1 MTQTSSRTREWY
13 PYPLYL
19 HWQLSPGKIRC
30 RGEKKLVFCRAISTA
45 PETRILLFSLV
56 FDQPLTP
63 HILKG
68 YSVLFGSFVFSLS
81 SIVLRACGCVRMH
94 FSTVLVIAFQH
105 CTHDSLTCATQ
116 DLTWNL
122 NQASFSNLAVS
133 DPNISHIHFND
144 LHSNLN
150 MMHLMSMILSS
161 LDEYNAYGSIIIS
174 HLHLQRILFWRDVLI
189 WMLSYFCSSKT
200 RNVFGERAMV
210 FQNHNLFKG

>member
-116 DLTWNL
+116 DLTYIAAICL
-122 NQASFSNLAVS
+122 KVS
-133 DPNISHIHFND
+133 PWCADT
-144 LHSNLN
+144 LEE
-150 MMHLMSMILSS
+150 LMPWPAPCYLCKW
-161 LDEYNAYGSIIIS
+161 E
-174 HLHLQRILFWRDVLI
+174 
-189 WMLSYFCSSKT
+189 T
-200 RNVFGERAMV
+200 
-210 FQNHNLFKG
+210 